1 MLNMLVWFA
10 DIKDVE
16 CFKLLAGKTFYRTKY
31 KHVFE
36 TTASI
41 KNRVKLITQLLQA
54 VQTKQ

>member
-1 MLNMLVWFA
+1 MLVWFA